1 MKKNY
6 MLKQIF
12 NKQVISHYRHLH
24 TLNFNEIIDPELQ
37 AETGNKKIN

>member
-24 TLNFNEIIDPELQ
+24 TLNFNEIIDIFHSLD
-37 AETGNKKIN
+37 TID